1 MPGLIKLKHF
11 YRRDPFMHNTTNSF
25 IPLDDSDTWKWI
37 GRIVITIA
45 AGIILSQFGVKLP
58 DDLKI

>member
-1 MPGLIKLKHF
+1 MF
-11 YRRDPFMHNTTNSF
+11 NTTNSF
-25 IPLDDSDTWKWI
+25 ISSEDSDTWKWI

-58 DDLKI
+58 DGLKI

>member
-1 MPGLIKLKHF
+1 MFDTEKSFSPE
-11 YRRDPFMHNTTNSF
+11 TTA
-25 IPLDDSDTWKWI
+25 DTLKWI
-37 GRIVITIA
+37 GKIVITIA

>member
-1 MPGLIKLKHF
+1 MF
-11 YRRDPFMHNTTNSF
+11 NTANSF
-25 IPLDDSDTWKWI
+25 ISPEDSDTWKWI

>member
-1 MPGLIKLKHF
+1 MFK
-11 YRRDPFMHNTTNSF
+11 TANSF
-25 IPLDDSDTWKWI
+25 TSPDESDTWKWI

>member
-1 MPGLIKLKHF
+1 MFK
-11 YRRDPFMHNTTNSF
+11 TANSF
-25 IPLDDSDTWKWI
+25 TSHDESDTWKWI

-58 DDLKI
+58 DDIKF